1 MTLFS
6 CGHLTIIDFD
16 IFFFSHRMIVEKLI
30 RSAANDSAE
39 LRFFGT
45 FFELERL
52 TTDQFQIIT
61 NNMEEKSYLFC
72 GYFCG

>member
-1 MTLFS
+1 
-6 CGHLTIIDFD
+6 
-16 IFFFSHRMIVEKLI
+16 MIVEKLI